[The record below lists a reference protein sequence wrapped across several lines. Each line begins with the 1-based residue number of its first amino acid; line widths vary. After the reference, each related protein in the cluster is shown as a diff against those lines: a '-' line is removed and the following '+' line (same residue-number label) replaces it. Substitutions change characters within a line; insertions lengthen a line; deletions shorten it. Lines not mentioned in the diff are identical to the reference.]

1 MNPTNKNYNPATDEN
16 QGVMTTMI
24 QSDDTNDGVSQV
36 ERMSPVE
43 NQGPEPIKEEV
54 AESDET
60 VSNSVNDNMLAEE
73 DVEAGEANVDVDYE
87 DGDN

>member
-1 MNPTNKNYNPATDEN
+1 MNPINQNYDPATDEN

-24 QSDDTNDGVSQV
+24 QADKANDGVSQV

-54 AESDET
+54 NDSDT
-60 VSNSVNDNMLAEE
+60 DANGVNNAMLEEE
-73 DVEAGEANVDVDYE
+73 DVEADNANVDVDYE
-87 DGDN
+87 TGDN